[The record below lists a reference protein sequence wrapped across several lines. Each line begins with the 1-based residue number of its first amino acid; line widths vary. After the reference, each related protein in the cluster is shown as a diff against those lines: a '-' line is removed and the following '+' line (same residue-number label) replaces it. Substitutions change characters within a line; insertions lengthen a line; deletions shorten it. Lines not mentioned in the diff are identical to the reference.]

1 MVTSFWSNRLVTE
14 EEEMQTEAPQRVAI
28 KHNIPTEETHEL
40 AVDIY
45 ETEDRVYV
53 VAPLAGVK
61 SSDLEISVDADQLF
75 VRGMRRNPFEEY
87 NDKLYSSECFWGK
100 FERKLTLPS
109 SVDTRSLS
117 ATFRNGILL
126 IEAPRVAP
134 SGVRRIH
141 VN

>member
-1 MVTSFWSNRLVTE
+1 MASSFWSNALLSDPVE
-14 EEEMQTEAPQRVAI
+14 ERETTQRIAI

-53 VAPLAGVK
+53 VAPLAGVR
-61 SSDLEISVDADQLF
+61 STDLEISVNEDHIHI
-75 VRGMRRNPFEEY
+75 RGNRRNPFEDH

-100 FERKLTLPS
+100 FERRLTLPK
-109 SVDTRSLS
+109 SVDTRDVS

-126 IEAPRVAP
+126 LEAPRIAP
-134 SGVRRIH
+134 AGERKIKI
-141 VN
+141 N